1 MYSSLQIQSSD
12 GAGKE
17 ARWCYPSAKELTEA
31 NAILTAEVTSLRESM
46 DKAKADAIEEY
57 KNSHPFFNLQGS
69 QYGDGFEDFK
79 KQAAIFFLNVISS
92 IQSELT
98 IPLTPRM
105 DDEAVVVEDE
115 DEDAPEHA
123 MALQVV

>member
-1 MYSSLQIQSSD
+1 M
-12 GAGKE
+12 
-17 ARWCYPSAKELTEA
+17 EA

-57 KNSHPFFNLQGS
+57 KNSHPFFNLLGS
-69 QYGDGFEDFK
+69 QYGEGFEDFR
-79 KQAAIFFLNVISS
+79 KQAAICFLNVISS

-105 DDEAVVVEDE
+105 VDEAVVVKDE